1 MSVRFAV
8 LTFFHDHMLGC
19 SVFSTKISS
28 IFSPEGNNLLPLQ
41 LLLSSLLQPS
51 MSSSLIEYLMLNK
64 IGSSSRGPLVAAF
77 EKKAKQSYKA
87 ARVAH
92 SSNASRPCWGAARGG
107 GSMARQ
113 RCRLS
118 ISIRSPFARM
128 SLYTAFAAS
137 PPPSGTKQ

>member
-8 LTFFHDHMLGC
+8 LTFFHDHMLGF

-28 IFSPEGNNLLPLQ
+28 IFSPEGNIFLPLQ

-51 MSSSLIEYLMLNK
+51 CLIKSGALPEGPSL
-64 IGSSSRGPLVAAF
+64 RPLK
-77 EKKAKQSYKA
+77 KKAKQSYKA

-118 ISIRSPFARM
+118 ISIRSPFAM
-128 SLYTAFAAS
+128 MTLCTAFAGS
-137 PPPSGTKQ
+137 PRPSGTKQ